1 MSHRERDAF
10 DSRARA
16 HLTTITDRMNDL
28 RTTVERFEGKS
39 RDSAGRE
46 PLERALDSL
55 RGLRNRA
62 AARIEAAHQADD
74 DAWPTARAQADRALR
89 EAQTALDDLA
99 ARLHP
104 QAA

>member
-1 MSHRERDAF
+1 MNQQERDAF
-10 DSRARA
+10 DSRARVQ
-16 HLTTITDRMNDL
+16 LTTITNQMNDL
-28 RTTVERFEGKS
+28 RTTVERFDGRS
-39 RDSAGRE
+39 RDITGRE

-74 DAWPTARAQADRALR
+74 DAWPTARAHAERALR
-89 EAQTALDDLA
+89 EAQGVLDDMS
-99 ARLHP
+99 ARLHA